1 VFRGANKQK
10 HLFKKNPK
18 ALIWGKP
25 PKVVGGKLLIS
36 GYWYATGISRNLCMS
51 LFSLYFLNTSFLD
64 MFDCFPECKI
74 TSFLFVVYRGIAR
87 HCNYL
92 GDLLLA
98 LSFSLPCG
106 AR

>member
-36 GYWYATGISRNLCMS
+36 GYWYATCISGNQCMS
-51 LFSLYFLNTSFLD
+51 LFSLYFPNTSFLD
-64 MFDCFPECKI
+64 MFHCCPKCKI
-74 TSFLFVVYRGIAR
+74 RSLLFAAYRGIAR